1 MCRLLKVCLCFVLI
15 HTLTACSGVT
25 QPKDAQLGFLT
36 LDGNGISNHPFSD
49 TATVVVEWD
58 KGGRPDWTALPIWV
72 TGILRDGV
80 LHDAIA
86 TSYSYTMGTNEKA
99 DAYYTIITKGYQESF
114 EDLWSEVYDKLN
126 GVVEF
131 SAIDATAIA
140 DIIRLVR
147 GDDSYGQ
154 LRDIMTDALALIK
167 SVNEDGPTKEYNV
180 EAERIY
186 NEFYRWLYNF
196 SVDSL

>member
-1 MCRLLKVCLCFVLI
+1 MNRLLRVCLCIVLI
-15 HTLTACSGVT
+15 YTLTACSNST

-49 TATVVVEWD
+49 TAIVVVEW
-58 KGGRPDWTALPIWV
+58 GNNGRPDWTALPIWV
-72 TGILRDGV
+72 TGVLQDGV

-99 DAYYTIITKGYQESF
+99 DAYYTIITKGYQERF

-131 SAIDATAIA
+131 SAIDATVTA
-140 DIIRLVR
+140 DIIKLVR

-154 LRDIMTDALALIK
+154 LRDIMTDALALIR
-167 SVNEDGPTKEYNV
+167 SVNEDGPTEEYNE
-180 EAERIY
+180 EARRIY

>member
-1 MCRLLKVCLCFVLI
+1 MSRLLKVCLCFVLI
-15 HTLTACSGVT
+15 HTLTACNSGT

-49 TATVVVEWD
+49 TATVAVEWG
-58 KGGRPDWTALPIWV
+58 KGGRPNWTALPIWV

-99 DAYYTIITKGYQESF
+99 DAYYTIITKGYQERF

-131 SAIDATAIA
+131 SAIDATVTA

-167 SVNEDGPTKEYNV
+167 SVNEDGPTEEYNE